1 MKTTQRRSSAQW
13 QMLIQQQAD
22 SGLGAVQFCRENNLH
37 HQYFSKRKR
46 MLHAPASASASA
58 SPDSRFIKVQ
68 TVQQPT
74 AVSAMVLHYRN
85 TQLHIPVGAD
95 PHALAQLMALL
106 P

>member
-22 SGLGAVQFCRENNLH
+22 SGLSAVQFCRENNLH
-37 HQYFSKRKR
+37 HPYFSKRKR
-46 MLHAPASASASA
+46 MLHAPASASAS
-58 SPDSRFIKVQ
+58 PDSRFIQVQ

-85 TQLHIPVGAD
+85 TQLHIPAAAD
-95 PHALAQLMALL
+95 LHALAQLMALL
-106 P
+106 S

>member
-22 SGLGAVQFCRENNLH
+22 SGLSAVQFCRENNLH
-37 HQYFSKRKR
+37 HPYFSKRKR
-46 MLHAPASASASA
+46 MLHAPASAS
-58 SPDSRFIKVQ
+58 PDSRFIQVQ

-85 TQLHIPVGAD
+85 TQLHISVGAN